1 MKNIMKSTAIA
12 VLFSVSLMSM
22 TPVPTTQLAISD
34 EGKNLLFQLNSQISG
49 TTISISDNAENTLFF
64 ADVYDGNYSKKFNLE
79 QLADGTY
86 YFTVANTES
95 SLVYTL
101 NIKDGN
107 VEIIEKEE
115 KSSPSAFRIEGDKV
129 FFTLTSKDLKK
140 VDIKITNG
148 SNAEVFSKSERV
160 DGSID
165 RVFNF
170 ENAVKDNYTITIEGG
185 KKTYFQY
192 VDTAS

>member
-1 MKNIMKSTAIA
+1 M
-12 VLFSVSLMSM
+12 
-22 TPVPTTQLAISD
+22 
-34 EGKNLLFQLNSQISG
+34 NSQISG

-140 VDIKITNG
+140 
-148 SNAEVFSKSERV
+148 
-160 DGSID
+160 
-165 RVFNF
+165 
-170 ENAVKDNYTITIEGG
+170 
-185 KKTYFQY
+185 
-192 VDTAS
+192 